1 MFVICLL
8 NNKANIK
15 TRENSFNLNIIK
27 VLNLLFGLNKMSQY
41 PREAWRPV
49 LLGNYPAF
57 EQGLVHPAR
66 VWDLVEGLHLHL
78 HHRIVS
84 KNKKSSRRKKRKYFI
99 FEFSADKK
107 SKNNF

>member
-1 MFVICLL
+1 ML
-8 NNKANIK
+8 N
-15 TRENSFNLNIIK
+15 
-27 VLNLLFGLNKMSQY
+27 NLLFGLNKMSQY
-41 PREAWRPV
+41 PREAWRQV

-84 KNKKSSRRKKRKYFI
+84 KNRKKIDEEKERKDFI

-107 SKNNF
+107 IKQF